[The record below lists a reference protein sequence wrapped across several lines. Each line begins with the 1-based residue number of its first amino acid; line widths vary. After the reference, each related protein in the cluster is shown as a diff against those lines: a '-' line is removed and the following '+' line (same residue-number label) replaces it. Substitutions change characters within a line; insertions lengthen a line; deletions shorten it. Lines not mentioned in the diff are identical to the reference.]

1 MRTRKHGAFAIIDGD
16 RKTRR
21 RQRREL
27 RDLIKDKEW
36 EDSQASRVKKDDDL
50 PKKKFKGGGDPSPK
64 SGFGAMTLKDRGV
77 KVAAHTAATAFP
89 FVSGPSLGTRG
100 NFIGQDLN
108 GGGAFNFDP
117 WELYDSKII
126 SGMSIIVFGT
136 VGTGK
141 SSLVKAMAMRMVGA
155 GRKLAV
161 ASDLKGE
168 WTRVVR
174 RLGGPVIQVGP
185 GLGTCINPL
194 DEGVRPSVDRL
205 GEPMTDEKWALVVRT
220 RRLSILET
228 LLKVLTGADEL
239 TPAEHAALELGVDQA
254 VEYAADENRSPIIS
268 DVITGLKDVEASVSA
283 KIASACEDIALSLG
297 RMTTGDVAGMFNG
310 ESTERFQ
317 SEAPAVSIDT
327 SAMRGATPTARRM
340 VSICCAAW
348 LEAMVSNSDS
358 GKRIVVYEEGW
369 DSVTNRADLERM
381 VENWK
386 LARDYG
392 IFNVLLM
399 HKVTD
404 LDMAGDAG
412 SQMAAMAN
420 SLLADADVKVI
431 YRQDAAAL
439 KATTNQLELNE
450 RERTKLRSY
459 QKGEGL
465 WRVGQASFEVY
476 NKLTSE
482 EEPLLDTDQRT
493 GAEAKTD
500 DFGNVLVD
508 DWVAA

>member
-1 MRTRKHGAFAIIDGD
+1 MRRQHGAFAMVAGD

-21 RQRREL
+21 RQRREI

-36 EDSQASRVKKDDDL
+36 EDSQAEKVRKDDAL
-50 PKKKFKGGGDPSPK
+50 PDKQFKPGGSQTRK
-64 SGFGAMTLKDRGV
+64 SGFGAIALKEPGV
-77 KVAAHTAATAFP
+77 KVAAHTAATAYP
-89 FVSGPSLGTRG
+89 YVAGPSLGTRG
-100 NFIGQDLN
+100 NFIGHDLN
-108 GGGAFNFDP
+108 GGGAFCFDP
-117 WELYDSKII
+117 WELYDRKII
-126 SGMSIIVFGT
+126 SGMSMIIFGT

-141 SSLVKAMAMRMVGA
+141 SSLIKSMAMRMVGA

-185 GLGTCINPL
+185 GLGTRINPL
-194 DEGVRPSVDRL
+194 DEGIRPSVDRL
-205 GEPMTDEKWALVVRT
+205 GDPMTDEKWSLVVRT

-228 LLKVLTGADEL
+228 LLKILTGEDTL
-239 TPAEHAALELGVDQA
+239 SPAEHAALEMGVDDA
-254 VEYAADENRSPIIS
+254 VTVSSAESRSPIIS
-268 DVITGLKDVEASVSA
+268 DVITGLRKTEDNASE
-283 KIASACEDIALSLG
+283 KIASSCEDLALSLG

-310 ESTERFQ
+310 ESTERFESQ
-317 SEAPAVSIDT
+317 APAVSIDT
-327 SAMRGATPTARRM
+327 SAMRGATPVARRM
-340 VSICCAAW
+340 VSVCCAAW

-412 SQMAAMAN
+412 SQLAAMAN

-431 YRQDAAAL
+431 YRQDSAAL
-439 KATTNQLELNE
+439 SSTTRQLELND
-450 RERTKLRSY
+450 RERTILKSF

-482 EEPLLDTDQRT
+482 EMPLLDTDQRT
-493 GAEAKTD
+493 SSEAKTD
-500 DFGNVLVD
+500 DFGNVLSN